1 MREDVPQIAEHAFGY
16 GLKTATTVSNPQYA
30 ILLGLRSLGWLTYEQ
45 CQIRVFGWSREQIS
59 QATPQTLQIVSQTL
73 LEMEELGL
81 VHLKRLGLMHYPD
94 GRTEPWI
101 TEVQDATGRVTRREN
116 SRINEGNND
125 TNC

>member
-1 MREDVPQIAEHAFGY
+1 MREEVPQIAEGY
-16 GLKTATTVSNPQYA
+16 GYKCATTVSNPQYA

-45 CQIRVFGWSREQIS
+45 CHIRVFGWSREQIT
-59 QATPQTLQIVSQTL
+59 QATPQTAKITQQTL

-81 VHLKRLGLMHYPD
+81 VRLELADTQAVKPRILK
-94 GRTEPWI
+94 
-101 TEVQDATGRVTRREN
+101 VFDATGRITRREN

>member
-1 MREDVPQIAEHAFGY
+1 MRDEVPQIAEGY
-16 GLKTATTVSNPQYA
+16 SYKVSTTVSNPQYA

-59 QATPQTLQIVSQTL
+59 QATPQTAKIVYQTL
-73 LEMEELGL
+73 LDMEELGL
-81 VHLKRLGLMHYPD
+81 VSLKRAEETVPS
-94 GRTEPWI
+94 RKSEPRI
-101 TEVQDATGRVTRREN
+101 LEVHDATGRITRREN